1 MLSLLSLPNELLCM
15 VFALLD
21 GQNAFSLS
29 HTAKRLYF
37 LHVPDAFRSLTVDIP
52 EKPPSTGLQVLALSE
67 VLSTSG
73 PLLELRRGRYVR
85 RLKLCGLTDP
95 DLAHISRLF
104 AATERLERLYFDDL
118 GHFQSPQCGLV
129 PLGAMGRLEQV
140 VFLGT
145 GPWAVQQLPMV
156 LAAPNLTSLC
166 FEITDSW
173 FRGITIDVAALVTA
187 LSCTPRLR
195 TLRFRSDE
203 AGPAIPGPYPS
214 VTIPSVRELS
224 LRCLPSIAA
233 VLVDACANVKACRL
247 QLQWCGPPAAL
258 VMPTHGSL
266 GPLHL
271 AEFRISG
278 CIGVPAESAKRLGE
292 VPLVSLGEVCF
303 PLVKTNDARLLA
315 PLVRTTRPIALG
327 VFTAGVLNDPEPAR
341 WSAPTLAGNSD
352 DARQMWAFLLQGNPR
367 LRSLEI
373 TVTEGKCKPVIY
385 KSALLDALRSTAL
398 EHLNLF
404 FLAGCGHPVGWGE
417 GCPERERKFLEA
429 VASFPEE
436 FATSL
441 PTLRA
446 IAMSWPRAGAAD
458 FTHRKDWE
466 EDAKYG
472 PMRVERWWRVDSVGT
487 RRTAVEIGREE
498 GNRLREL
505 IQRGGT
511 H

>member
-37 LHVPDAFRSLTVDIP
+37 LHAPDAFRSLTVDIP
-52 EKPPSTGLQVLALSE
+52 EEPPSTGLQVLALSE

-73 PLLELRRGRYVR
+73 PFLELRR
-85 RLKLCGLTDP
+85 
-95 DLAHISRLF
+95 
-104 AATERLERLYFDDL
+104 ERLERLYFDDSGL
-118 GHFQSPQCGLV
+118 FQSPQCGLV

-140 VFLGT
+140 VFRGT
-145 GPWAVQQLPMV
+145 GPRTVQQLPMV
-156 LAAPNLTSLC
+156 LAAPNLTTLR
-166 FEITDSW
+166 IQLTDSW
-173 FRGITIDVAALVTA
+173 SSEATLDITALVAA
-187 LSCTPRLR
+187 LSCTR
-195 TLRFRSDE
+195 TLRSLCFSSDE

-214 VTIPSVRELS
+214 VTIPKCQAPGRS
-224 LRCLPSIAA
+224 
-233 VLVDACANVKACRL
+233 
-247 QLQWCGPPAAL
+247 
-258 VMPTHGSL
+258 
-266 GPLHL
+266 
-271 AEFRISG
+271 
-278 CIGVPAESAKRLGE
+278 
-292 VPLVSLGEVCF
+292 PLVSLGEVSF
-303 PLVKTNDARLLA
+303 PLVKTDDARLLA
-315 PLVRTTRPIALG
+315 PLVRATRPITLG

-341 WSAPTLAGNSD
+341 WSAPTPAGNSD

-367 LRSLEI
+367 LHSLEI

-404 FLAGCGHPVGWGE
+404 FLAGCGHPVGWGK

-498 GNRLREL
+498 GDRLREL

>member
-104 AATERLERLYFDDL
+104 AATERLEHLYFDDL

-166 FEITDSW
+166 FELTNSC
-173 FRGITIDVAALVTA
+173 GVAL
-187 LSCTPRLR
+187 LR
-195 TLRFRSDE
+195 RWLCRTW
-203 AGPAIPGPYPS
+203 
-214 VTIPSVRELS
+214 
-224 LRCLPSIAA
+224 LPES
-233 VLVDACANVKACRL
+233 
-247 QLQWCGPPAAL
+247 PP
-258 VMPTHGSL
+258 
-266 GPLHL
+266 L
-271 AEFRISG
+271 AELRISG

-292 VPLVSLGEVCF
+292 VPLVSLGEVCL

-315 PLVRTTRPIALG
+315 PLV
-327 VFTAGVLNDPEPAR
+327 AR
-341 WSAPTLAGNSD
+341 WSEPTPAGNSD

-398 EHLNLF
+398 EHLNVF
-404 FLAGCGHPVGWGE
+404 FLAGCGHPMGWGE

>member
-166 FEITDSW
+166 FELTNSW
-173 FRGITIDVAALVTA
+173 LRSITIDVAALVTA

-203 AGPAIPGPYPS
+203 AGRP
-214 VTIPSVRELS
+214 S
-224 LRCLPSIAA
+224 LRAIFSCSGVAL
-233 VLVDACANVKACRL
+233 LRRWLCRHMA
-247 QLQWCGPPAAL
+247 P
-258 VMPTHGSL
+258 
-266 GPLHL
+266 
-271 AEFRISG
+271 
-278 CIGVPAESAKRLGE
+278 GVPSALRNSASQAASAFLQKAPSAWE
-292 VPLVSLGEVCF
+292 KSPWY
-303 PLVKTNDARLLA
+303 PWARSA
-315 PLVRTTRPIALG
+315 YRSSKRTTLG
-327 VFTAGVLNDPEPAR
+327 SSPPLYAPPGLSPWGFSRRAVLNDPEPAR
-341 WSAPTLAGNSD
+341 WSAPTPAGNSD

-385 KSALLDALRSTAL
+385 KRWSTSISSFCGLRASR
-398 EHLNLF
+398 
-404 FLAGCGHPVGWGE
+404 GMGRGVSR
-417 GCPERERKFLEA
+417 EREEIPRGRGLI
-429 VASFPEE
+429 PEE

-498 GNRLREL
+498 GTACASLSNGGHPLMRLC
-505 IQRGGT
+505 
-511 H
+511 